1 MSAPYEYVV
10 MPAPAQGIK
19 APGAKTAPERLGA
32 ALSQFLNEMGEA
44 GWEFLRAET
53 LPCEERVGFTGRKTT
68 FQTMMVFRRPR
79 AVEEAPEAPRSAP
92 ALRVEPVL
100 HSPAPEPE
108 AEEPPAPKPRRPRLG
123 PAKG

>member
-32 ALSQFLNEMGEA
+32 ALSQFLNEMAEA

-79 AVEEAPEAPRSAP
+79 AEEEAPEAPRSAP
-92 ALRVEPVL
+92 ALRAEPIL
-100 HSPAPEPE
+100 QAPTPE
-108 AEEPPAPKPRRPRLG
+108 AEAEDPSTPKPRRPRLG